1 MDKIDVAILQIL
13 QRNGRINN
21 ADLAGQVGLSAS
33 ACHRRVRALEK
44 AGIISSYVALLSAEK
59 LGMASS
65 VFVQVTLENQRRENL
80 NRFEEAI
87 THCPQI
93 MECFLMTGD
102 ADYLLRVSVRDATDY
117 ERLHHDVLTRLPGV
131 KRVNSNYAIRKVFR
145 RTALP
150 LAVSEGN
157 QMK

>member
-1 MDKIDVAILQIL
+1 MLDELDVQIL
-13 QRNGRINN
+13 DHLQASGRMAN
-21 ADLAGQVGLSAS
+21 ADLAEAVALSPS

-44 AGIISSYVALLSAEK
+44 SGVISGYVALLSEEK
-59 LGMASS
+59 LGQASS

-80 NRFEEAI
+80 SRFEKAVSR
-87 THCPQI
+87 CPQI

-102 ADYLLRVSVRDATDY
+102 ADYLLRVSVRDAADY

-131 KRVNSNYAIRKVFR
+131 QRVMSNFAIRKVFR

-150 LAVSEGN
+150 LASS
-157 QMK
+157 KAK

>member
-1 MDKIDVAILQIL
+1 
-13 QRNGRINN
+13 
-21 ADLAGQVGLSAS
+21 
-33 ACHRRVRALEK
+33 LEN

-80 NRFEEAI
+80 ARFEEAI
-87 THCPQI
+87 THCREI

-102 ADYLLRVSVRDATDY
+102 ADYLLRLSVKDAADY

-131 KRVNSNYAIRKVFR
+131 QRVNSNYAIRKVFR

-150 LAVSEGN
+150 LAVGKGN
-157 QMK
+157 KGL